1 MDEETLENL
10 IFGINNEDGED
21 GDKKN
26 KHKNKNKNAKAQMV
40 DLDTLTDE
48 QIVTQLNN
56 ID

>member
-1 MDEETLENL
+1 LDEETLENL